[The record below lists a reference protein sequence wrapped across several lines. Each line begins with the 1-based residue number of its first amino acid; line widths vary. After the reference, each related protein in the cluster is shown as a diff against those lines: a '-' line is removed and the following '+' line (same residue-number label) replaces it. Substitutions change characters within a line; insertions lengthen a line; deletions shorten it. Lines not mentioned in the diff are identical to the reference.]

1 MTIVKQISLF
11 DIQELFEMES
21 SHRFDAI
28 FATFDV
34 QPIFQLFSEKTM
46 RGAPRECNYGAMIQS
61 LIIRIVERILTVNS
75 KMFSSKFFIL
85 PRLRFSYLGLSPFR
99 SFLFDVW
106 ST

>member
-34 QPIFQLFSEKTM
+34 QPIFQLFSK
-46 RGAPRECNYGAMIQS
+46 GY
-61 LIIRIVERILTVNS
+61 VKV
-75 KMFSSKFFIL
+75 
-85 PRLRFSYLGLSPFR
+85 
-99 SFLFDVW
+99 
-106 ST
+106 